1 MELRHLR
8 YFVAVAEELHF
19 GRAAARLGIAQPPLS
34 QQIRALERELGLELF
49 SRTRRRVELTEAGRV
64 YLEEARGILQR
75 VAQAAAA
82 ARRAARGET
91 GALAVGMVASATY
104 GLMPRVFRLFRARN
118 PGVALTVGVLSTG
131 AQVAAL
137 RAGQLQLG
145 IARPPFG
152 DETLVAEPLHEEP
165 VVVALPSGHPLS
177 ARRTLSL
184 RALATE
190 PFVIFPR
197 DRRPGWYDFML
208 GLCRAAG
215 FEPVVG
221 QDAPELATAMAL
233 VAAGMGVTLV
243 PASVQDL
250 RRSGVDYRPLAAPAP
265 RTQLI
270 ALRRGG
276 VPLPVV
282 DRFIA
287 VMREVLGETA
297 PAPGADQGGAGRPAR
312 RVHGKSA

>member
-8 YFVAVAEELHF
+8 YFAAVAEELHF
-19 GRAAARLGIAQPPLS
+19 GRAAARLGMAQPPLS
-34 QQIRALERELGLELF
+34 QQIRQLERELGVELL

-64 YLEEARGILQR
+64 FLEEARAILQR
-75 VAQAAAA
+75 VAQATTA

-91 GALAVGMVASATY
+91 GALAIGVVATATY
-104 GLMPRVFRLFRARN
+104 GLMPRAFRLFRARH
-118 PGVALTVGVLSTG
+118 PDVALTIGVMSTG

-165 VVVALPSGHPLS
+165 VIAALPSGHPLS
-177 ARRTLSL
+177 ARRALPL
-184 RALATE
+184 RALAHE
-190 PFVIFPR
+190 PFVLFPR
-197 DRRPGWYDFML
+197 DRRPGWYDFVL
-208 GLCRAAG
+208 GLCRGAG
-215 FEPVVG
+215 FEPAVG

-233 VAAGMGVTLV
+233 VAAGIGVTLV
-243 PASVQDL
+243 PAAVQDL

-270 ALRRGG
+270 ALRRAGE
-276 VPLPVV
+276 PLPVV
-282 DRFIA
+282 ARFIA
-287 VMREVLGETA
+287 VVREVLGEP
-297 PAPGADQGGAGRPAR
+297 PAADPRADGPGRPAR
-312 RVHGKSA
+312 RAHGKRA